1 MEEINQY
8 KSFLKRIILDNS
20 YVSKY
25 IDKSLEIQLDAFGST
40 HSLPADKRIVF
51 CISDHS
57 LLDEL
62 EGLIDFKNTSIEK
75 KETRNVVP
83 CINIFSDEYENVHL
97 VEQLKA
103 IKLYKSSKELYTGT
117 CAFILFHELGHI
129 VYDGN
134 FEKQLKKE
142 EAADEFAFKAVLSN
156 SVTPFEQDP
165 NVLGTLLGLFN
176 ILYIQGPSYA
186 NTDIEHPHPLDRVQT
201 FLQMAKI
208 PSDSAIWDI
217 SCKMIN
223 KCLSKHNLTQQ
234 LLPEKC
240 TEENFNTLREY
251 VKNMTSIK

>member
-1 MEEINQY
+1 MEDINQY
-8 KSFLKRIILDNS
+8 KLFLRCIILDNS
-20 YVSKY
+20 YVLKY

-40 HSLPADKRIVF
+40 HSWPADNKIVF
-51 CISDHS
+51 SISDQS
-57 LLDEL
+57 SLDEL
-62 EGLIDFKNTSIEK
+62 EDLINFKNTSTEK
-75 KETRNVVP
+75 KEIQNAVP
-83 CINIFSDEYENVHL
+83 YINIFSYDYENASL
-97 VEQLKA
+97 VEQLNAVKV
-103 IKLYKSSKELYTGT
+103 YKSSKELYAGT

-134 FEKQLKKE
+134 FVEQLKKE